1 MSITLLIGYIV
12 DHFSYTPVFVLVGI
26 MSPLAAALFLLIMGR
41 IERVPAVNRVI
52 FLATPHHGSSLSPSP
67 AGRLL
72 AKLVTLP
79 KQMVN
84 AARDVNLENPL
95 LLSAFKNGNLPNS
108 IDLLAPH
115 APALELLAARPRP
128 ARVRYHSVIGVLPY
142 SSCLW
147 ERLLPGGSSKEG
159 TDGVVPFTSA
169 HLEGVESEIT
179 VPADH
184 FHMHHHPAAVAEVRR
199 ILMEH
204 YESLHAPEVVPASL
218 STGPV
223 GK

>member
-1 MSITLLIGYIV
+1 
-12 DHFSYTPVFVLVGI
+12 
-26 MSPLAAALFLLIMGR
+26 
-41 IERVPAVNRVI
+41 VI

-67 AGRLL
+67 PGRLL

-84 AARDVNLENPL
+84 AAKDVTVENPQL
-95 LLSAFKNGNLPNS
+95 LTVFRNGNLPNS

-128 ARVRYHSVIGVLPY
+128 ERVRYHSVIGVLPY
-142 SSCLW
+142 SSCFW

-159 TDGVVPFTSA
+159 TDGIVPYSSA
-169 HLEGVESEIT
+169 HLQGVDSEIT

-184 FHMHHHPAAVAEVRR
+184 FHVHHHPAAVAEVRR
-199 ILMEH
+199 ILVEH
-204 YESLHAPEVVPASL
+204 YESLHAPDVVPASL
-218 STGPV
+218 SSAPAA
-223 GK
+223 K